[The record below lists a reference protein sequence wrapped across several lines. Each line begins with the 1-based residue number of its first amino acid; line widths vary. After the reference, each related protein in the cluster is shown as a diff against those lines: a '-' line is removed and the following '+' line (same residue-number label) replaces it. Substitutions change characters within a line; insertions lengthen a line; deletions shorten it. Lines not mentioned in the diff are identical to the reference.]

1 MNQETIKLYID
12 IIKQE
17 VKPALGCTEP
27 IAVALAVAKACENI
41 GGKTERTIV
50 EVSPNILKNGMGV
63 GIPGTGMVGLK
74 IAAALG
80 VTCGKSEYGLEV
92 VKDVNEHSVEE
103 AKKMAKKGCVEINLA
118 DTTETLFVK
127 ATCYSKEHCST
138 VIIKER
144 HDNIFYEEIDGVEQK
159 VKPKKDASQED
170 ASSKIINI
178 KDANMTIKS
187 ILEFIKA
194 VNYDDIS
201 FILKAA
207 KLNKILSLEG
217 LKKGYGLSVG
227 KSIKMANDGYI
238 FSDSLLTHAMIL
250 TASASDARMAG
261 CTLPAMSNSGSGNQ
275 GITVT
280 MPVLATAEKLRSNPE
295 QLAKALALS
304 HLIAIHIKSH
314 LDRLSA
320 LCGCVVAS
328 SGASCG
334 ICYLMGGDYTEMCA
348 ALKNMI
354 GNITGTVCDGAK
366 VGCALKVT
374 TGVSCAILSTNLAM
388 NGICISS
395 NDGIIE
401 DDIEKTIQNLGTVG
415 TKGMAETDRVMLD
428 IMVHKCI

>member
-41 GGKTERTIV
+41 GRKTERTVV

-103 AKKMAKKGCVEINLA
+103 AKEMAKNGCVEIDLA
-118 DTTETLFVK
+118 DTNETLFIK
-127 ATCYSKEHCST
+127 ATCYSKDHSST
-138 VIIKER
+138 VIIRER
-144 HDNIFYEEIDGVEQK
+144 HDNIVYEEIDGIEQK
-159 VKPKKDASQED
+159 VEVKKEESEEN
-170 ASSKIINI
+170 SSKIINI
-178 KDANMTIKS
+178 KEAKMTMSS
-187 ILEFIKA
+187 ILAFTKA
-194 VNYDDIS
+194 VDYEDIS

-227 KSIKMANDGYI
+227 KSIKMANNGHI

-280 MPVLATAEKLRSNPE
+280 MPVLATAEKLRSTPDE
-295 QLAKALALS
+295 LARALVLS
-304 HLIAIHIKSH
+304 HLSAIHIKSH

-334 ICYLMGGDYTEMCA
+334 ICYLMGGDYLEMCS

-395 NDGIIE
+395 NDGIID

-428 IMVHKCI
+428 IMVHKCS